1 MGSTVSSRN
10 TGRIAPMDRWKF
22 DPAPWGSLGVGLPL
36 ISGDVFVGCK
46 NWFIEKMDDIYLQY
60 SFWGWRWGMSCSER
74 SYGKSQNVINMKDFS
89 HQTGMTTWRLA
100 SCCKFFQ
107 DNFSLGSQLYQHL
120 TEVSLPWRICSGLL
134 AGSTAALAANPA
146 DVVLIRMQADSGW
159 PTACLGHPPWSWHMA
174 HGVGE
179 NTKLWVACW
188 WTFGGKFSLALVIPP
203 PRSLQNWLCTDTP
216 SPLGNPL
223 RMNHW
228 SDIRLKG
235 FMFGAPDARDL
246 PATSQ
251 PQATSWLSPCLS
263 WP

>member
-1 MGSTVSSRN
+1 MISIYSTVS
-10 TGRIAPMDRWKF
+10 
-22 DPAPWGSLGVGLPL
+22 GVG
-36 ISGDVFVGCK
+36 G
-46 NWFIEKMDDIYLQY
+46 E
-60 SFWGWRWGMSCSER
+60 GWVALNGLMVRVRMWW
-74 SYGKSQNVINMKDFS
+74 
-89 HQTGMTTWRLA
+89 TWRTSA
-100 SCCKFFQ
+100 IKQVWPHDDSQVVVNFFQ

-216 SPLGNPL
+216 SPLGNP
-223 RMNHW
+223 
-228 SDIRLKG
+228 SPDESLK
-235 FMFGAPDARDL
+235 RH
-246 PATSQ
+246 
-251 PQATSWLSPCLS
+251 
-263 WP
+263 